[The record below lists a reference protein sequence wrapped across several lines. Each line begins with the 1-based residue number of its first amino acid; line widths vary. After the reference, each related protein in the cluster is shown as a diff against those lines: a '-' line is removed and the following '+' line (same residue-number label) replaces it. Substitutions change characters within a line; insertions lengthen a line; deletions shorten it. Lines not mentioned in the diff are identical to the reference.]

1 MRDFEAQQVARAA
14 VKEMFYMLGVDV
26 EDAGEVE
33 AFRRDIRFAG
43 DLRRQ
48 MAKGIGA
55 ITVTLI
61 GGVAAYVWALISSK
75 K

>member
-1 MRDFEAQQVARAA
+1 MRDYEAQQVARAA

-26 EDAGEVE
+26 EDASEVE

-55 ITVTLI
+55 IVVTI
-61 GGVAAYVWALISSK
+61 VGGAAAYIWALLSAK